1 MRREEMVATVRRT
14 ATWNTASVQGL
25 GSLAGSSSACGL
37 WSAIDRDSQLLFA
50 PGAGLPLSLVSR
62 ESSGTA
68 CGEERCADSFWTTGV
83 RGDAF
88 ENGC

>member
-37 WSAIDRDSQLLFA
+37 WSAIDRDSQ
-50 PGAGLPLSLVSR
+50 
-62 ESSGTA
+62 
-68 CGEERCADSFWTTGV
+68 
-83 RGDAF
+83 RG
-88 ENGC
+88 G